1 MKAVRWRKFALVTFR
16 SVFSWTDFTV
26 AEPYEKS
33 RVGPCRPCSYF
44 YLAETS
50 PPRSRAVNE
59 YCQGGAA
66 AMRWRYGP
74 RGGL

>member
-1 MKAVRWRKFALVTFR
+1 MKAVRWGKFALVTFWW
-16 SVFSWTDFTV
+16 VFSWTDFTV

-33 RVGPCRPCSYF
+33 RVGPCRSCSYF
-44 YLAETS
+44 YPAKTS
-50 PPRSRAVNE
+50 LPRSRAVNE